1 MKNRKLRRIHPS
13 PRLISNPPPPP
24 PHTNNK
30 SKGILISSH
39 CFFQSTLSTLVI
51 SPHPFISFLKPHT
64 KTCKPRAYK
73 WLNVFI
79 MGYVTLSFRLHV
91 TLLCCYICFIGDR
104 LYIFELLS
112 YIHSRPTAV
121 PTTQWLGVISF
132 SYF

>member
-1 MKNRKLRRIHPS
+1 MKNRKLRRLNPS
-13 PRLISNPPPPP
+13 PRLISTPP

-30 SKGILISSH
+30 SKRILISSH
-39 CFFQSTLSTLVI
+39 SFFQSTFSTLVI
-51 SPHPFISFLKPHT
+51 SLHPFISFLKPLA

-79 MGYVTLSFRLHV
+79 MGYVTLPFRLLRWYAV
-91 TLLCCYICFIGDR
+91 TIASLAIGYIY
-104 LYIFELLS
+104 LNVVELS
-112 YIHSRPTAV
+112 YIHSRRTAV

>member
-24 PHTNNK
+24 PPHPHTNNK

-79 MGYVTLSFRLHV
+79 MGYVTLSFRLLHCYAV
-91 TLLCCYICFIGDR
+91 TFASLAIGYIYLSCCHIFIR
-104 LYIFELLS
+104 VL
-112 YIHSRPTAV
+112 RPYLR
-121 PTTQWLGVISF
+121 PSG
-132 SYF
+132 

>member
-13 PRLISNPPPPP
+13 PRLISNPPPP